1 MFTWLRY
8 NLLNFYYYYMVG
20 RKIRLLFYAVIY
32 LILEA
37 LNYHPPLPLG
47 GWRVNSATDCR
58 LFANHSSFPATLRAA
73 RTEAHSALMICMKIA
88 TTSTLV
94 CIHFKKKRHNI
105 KRGKWETFVNI
116 LKGWMP
122 SPKRMNFRKSSK
134 RRLTPLG
141 FVSRFSKA
149 RGQGWRWQER
159 SKGQMFHTVL
169 WYLCFHL
176 AGKILRFCFRDKWG
190 AHMSSQY
197 ASIYFHSF
205 HSAARSTFI
214 VKYKKG
220 K

>member
-1 MFTWLRY
+1 M
-8 NLLNFYYYYMVG
+8 
-20 RKIRLLFYAVIY
+20 Y

-37 LNYHPPLPLG
+37 PNYHPPLPLG
-47 GWRVNSATDCR
+47 GWGVNSATDCR

-94 CIHFKKKRHNI
+94 FIHFNKKRQNI
-105 KRGKWETFVNI
+105 RKMRNFHTLPRDGWIFGKVPNGLW
-116 LKGWMP
+116 
-122 SPKRMNFRKSSK
+122 
-134 RRLTPLG
+134 PL
-141 FVSRFSKA
+141 VTRFSEA